1 MPSSA
6 PSVAKPAGPRTLMRW
21 LATPEASVV
30 FVILA
35 LMVYVAARGHWP
47 NFSSEFN
54 RNSLLRTVSL
64 QSTFAIGEL
73 LVILTGGIDLSLGS
87 LVSFSGMLLALM
99 ANKMIDGGM
108 GADQATILAI
118 LAVLAFSLGLGFL
131 HASLVHYLK
140 LPPFVVTLASMSI
153 LRSGSQLLNNAV
165 PITVERLPLVLF
177 LGNKSVYITGT
188 RIGVPTSTILV
199 VLIAVAVTAVLLG
212 TRIGRHVYSVG
223 SNVEAARLSGVNVL
237 HVRLFVYG
245 VCSLLGGLAGVLFAG
260 YSGQGD
266 PLEGTMF
273 ELNAISAAVI
283 GGAILTGG
291 RGSVIG
297 TVLGAI
303 LLETLLNVINQDLSN
318 PTLWRG
324 VVVGTVLLAAVILNQ
339 IRIMVMARGAGRAAH
354 S

>member
-1 MPSSA
+1 MPA
-6 PSVAKPAGPRTLMRW
+6 PSVSKPAGQRSSLRW

-30 FVILA
+30 IVILA
-35 LMVYVAARGHWP
+35 LLAYAAARGHWP
-47 NFSSEFN
+47 NISSEFN
-54 RNSLLRTVSL
+54 RNSLFRTVSL

-87 LVSFSGMLLALM
+87 LVSFSGMLLALL
-99 ANKMIDGGM
+99 ANKMIDNGM
-108 GADQATILAI
+108 GADQATLIGI
-118 LAVLAFSLGLGFL
+118 AVVLVFSLGLGFL
-131 HASLVHYLK
+131 HASLVHFLK
-140 LPPFVVTLASMSI
+140 LPPFVVTLASMSV
-153 LRSGSQLLNNAV
+153 LRSGSQLLNNSV
-165 PITVERLPLVLF
+165 PIPVERLPIVLF
-177 LGNKSVYITGT
+177 LGNKSVYLAGTG
-188 RIGVPTSTILV
+188 IGVPTSTILMV
-199 VLIAVAVTAVLLG
+199 VIAVVVTAVLLG
-212 TRIGRHVYSVG
+212 TRMGRHVYSVG

-303 LLETLLNVINQDLSN
+303 LLETLLNIINQDLAN

-324 VVVGTVLLAAVILNQ
+324 VVVGTVLMAAVILNQ
-339 IRIMVMARGAGRAAH
+339 IRIMVMARSTGRSA
-354 S
+354 SG